1 VPTHDELQRFLR
13 DYSRLT
19 PSQRAAFGEAVT
31 LFVAGVAAK
40 RFDPRLR
47 VKRVQGAPQVWEMS
61 WAADGRATFEYGPE
75 VRPGEAHII
84 WRRIGTHSIFR
95 QP

>member
-40 RFDPRLR
+40 RFDDASSVSREPHRF
-47 VKRVQGAPQVWEMS
+47 
-61 WAADGRATFEYGPE
+61 GR
-75 VRPGEAHII
+75 
-84 WRRIGTHSIFR
+84 
-95 QP
+95 

>member
-1 VPTHDELQRFLR
+1 MPTHAELQRFLR
-13 DYSRLT
+13 DYTRLT

-61 WAADGRATFEYGPE
+61 WAPDGRATFEYGPE

>member
-1 VPTHDELQRFLR
+1 MPTHDELQRFLR

-61 WAADGRATFEYGPE
+61 WAPDGRATSGSA
-75 VRPGEAHII
+75 VRVIPYTPFTMHHAV
-84 WRRIGTHSIFR
+84 
-95 QP
+95 QL